1 MSCRQL
7 SMLLSLKLP
16 ILVALLSPTTSSPLL
31 LCFKLTMV
39 CCVVE
44 PDDVFLTVVAE
55 YEVDNAFCVVE
66 PDDVFLTV
74 VVFQVDIAF
83 CVVERD
89 DVFLTVA
96 EFEVDNSFVAQL
108 SPTTSSFVA
117 SRL

>member
-1 MSCRQL
+1 
-7 SMLLSLKLP
+7 MLCCVVEPDDVFLTV
-16 ILVALLSPTTSSPLL
+16 VAE
-31 LCFKLTMV
+31 FEIDNAF
-39 CCVVE
+39 CVVE

-55 YEVDNAFCVVE
+55 YE
-66 PDDVFLTV
+66 
-74 VVFQVDIAF
+74 VDIAF

>member
-55 YEVDNAFCVVE
+55 YEVDNAF
-66 PDDVFLTV
+66 
-74 VVFQVDIAF
+74 
-83 CVVERD
+83 
-89 DVFLTVA
+89 
-96 EFEVDNSFVAQL
+96 VAQL

>member
-55 YEVDNAFCVVE
+55 YEVD
-66 PDDVFLTV
+66 
-74 VVFQVDIAF
+74 IAF